1 MAGQNDFENL
11 FEAALAELNTAE
23 QPTVETPPV
32 ENAEAVEAE
41 PAETPGEPVAEAE
54 SVEAPEGEPAPAEN
68 GDATDKGR
76 VTVSD
81 EDVILLP
88 DGTEVA
94 VKEAV
99 LRQRDYTRKT
109 QALADERKAFEEQLA
124 TSQGDLEY
132 VQNLQKAW
140 QTNQAE
146 VISGFVASA
155 QDPTL
160 VLSQAIVDLAK
171 QGKLDPSF
179 LETFGITNEVREKWA
194 GEVQSKSE
202 LADMRAR
209 LERFENEKQS
219 AEQASQI
226 KQQEAELVAEYEAQW
241 AQIAAASGLDADP
254 ARAAAAKLELLQYAL
269 ENGIPNLPAAWKAL
283 QFEKGQSAPAAAK
296 QSKAAVDA
304 KKSATGAISSKSTG
318 GSVVTAKPVTSIEDA
333 AWAAFQELTK
343 K

>member
-23 QPTVETPPV
+23 QPTEEAPQV
-32 ENAEAVEAE
+32 ENAGAVQEE
-41 PAETPGEPVAEAE
+41 PVETPGEPVADAE
-54 SVEAPEGEPAPAEN
+54 SVDASEGETAPAEN

-76 VTVSD
+76 VTVSE

-109 QALADERKAFEEQLA
+109 QALADERKAFEDRLA

-132 VQNLQKAW
+132 VQTLQKAW

-171 QGKLDPSF
+171 QGKLDPNF

-194 GEVQSKSE
+194 GEVQNKSE
-202 LADMRAR
+202 LADMKAR
-209 LERFENEKQS
+209 LERFENDKQS
-219 AEQASQI
+219 AELANQA

-241 AQIAAASGLDADP
+241 ATIAAESGLTAEP
-254 ARAAAAKLELLQYAL
+254 AKAAAAKLELLQYAL

-283 QFEKGQSAPAAAK
+283 QFEKGQSAKTATK
-296 QSKAAVDA
+296 SNKAAVDA

-318 GSVVTAKPVTSIEDA
+318 GSVVTAKPLTSIEDA
-333 AWAAFQELTK
+333 VWVAFQELTK